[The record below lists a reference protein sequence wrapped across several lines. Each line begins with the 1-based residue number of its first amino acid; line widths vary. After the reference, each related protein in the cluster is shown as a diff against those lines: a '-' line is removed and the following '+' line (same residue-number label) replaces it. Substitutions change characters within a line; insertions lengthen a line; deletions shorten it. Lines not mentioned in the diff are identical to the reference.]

1 MATKELQKVG
11 ELTMDFLILL
21 MLVLSGVWFLRSM
34 EQRRRVALLGS
45 FLGKYQIEALMENLT
60 QGYLRALGEDDPARR
75 EQILNMLAAAEQSVA
90 LQFGSFATEFAR
102 LDEEP
107 ARVSTVGMALPFAT
121 RLLPRAT
128 FDVREAFRIHARGL
142 AQAASNEMQ
151 RSPRDKAFTMSA
163 ELLLMQHTCH
173 WFCRSKATASARTL
187 VRHQTPYE
195 QLVASV
201 APATRRDYLALVQG

>member
-1 MATKELQKVG
+1 
-11 ELTMDFLILL
+11 MDVLILV
-21 MLVLSGVWFLRSM
+21 MLVAVGVWFLRSG
-34 EQRRRVALLGS
+34 EQRRRIALLGS

-75 EQILNMLAAAEQSVA
+75 QQILNMLNTAEQSVA
-90 LQFGSFATEFAR
+90 QQFGSFATEFSR
-102 LDEEP
+102 LDE
-107 ARVSTVGMALPFAT
+107 AQTRVSKLGVALPFAD
-121 RLLPRAT
+121 RLFPKAT

-142 AQAASNEMQ
+142 ADAASNELH

-173 WFCRSKATASARTL
+173 WFCRSLATASARTL
-187 VRHQTPYE
+187 VRHQTPYA

-201 APATRRDYLALVQG
+201 GPATRRDYEAMLRG

>member
-1 MATKELQKVG
+1 
-11 ELTMDFLILL
+11 MDILILA
-21 MLVLSGVWFLRSM
+21 MLGVSGVWLLRSG

-60 QGYLRALGEDDPARR
+60 QGYLRALGEDDLARR
-75 EQILNMLAAAEQSVA
+75 EQILNMLASAEQSVA
-90 LQFGSFATEFAR
+90 QQFGSFASEFGR
-102 LDEEP
+102 LDDEP
-107 ARVSTVGMALPFAT
+107 TRVSTLGMALPFAT
-121 RLLPRAT
+121 RLLPKAT

-142 AQAASNEMQ
+142 AEAASNELQ

-187 VRHQTPYE
+187 LRHQTPHE

-201 APATRRDYLALVQG
+201 AESTRRDYLALVKG

>member
-1 MATKELQKVG
+1 MATKELQKVNG
-11 ELTMDFLILL
+11 LLMDFLILV
-21 MLVLSGVWFLRSM
+21 MLAVAGVWFLRSG

-60 QGYLRALGEDDPARR
+60 QGYLRALGEDDLERR

-90 LQFGSFATEFAR
+90 LQFGSFATEFGR
-102 LDEEP
+102 LDEQQS
-107 ARVSTVGMALPFAT
+107 RVSTLSLALPFAT
-121 RLLPRAT
+121 RLWPTAT

-142 AQAASNEMQ
+142 AEAASNELH

-201 APATRRDYLALVQG
+201 APATRRDYLALVRG

>member
-1 MATKELQKVG
+1 
-11 ELTMDFLILL
+11 MDFLILV
-21 MLVLSGVWFLRSM
+21 MLVVSGVWLLRSG

-60 QGYLRALGEDDPARR
+60 QGYLRALGEDDPERR

-90 LQFGSFATEFAR
+90 LQFGSFAVEFGR
-102 LDEEP
+102 LDEEL
-107 ARVSTVGMALPFAT
+107 ARASTLGIALPFAT

-142 AQAASNEMQ
+142 AEAASNELQ

-187 VRHQTPYE
+187 LRHQTPHE

-201 APATRRDYLALVQG
+201 GPATRRDYLALVQG